1 MSPPSSSAPPIFALI
16 DANNFYVSCER
27 VFNPQLEKKPVVV
40 LSNNDGCIVARS
52 QEAKDLGIR
61 MGEPFFRAKH
71 LIQSH
76 GLIWFSS
83 NYTLY
88 GDMSTR
94 MMALLG
100 SFAPQQEIYSIDE
113 CFLDL
118 AGIRQDAVSYG
129 QIIRRRTRRYLGL
142 PTSVGIGKTKTL
154 AKLANYLA
162 KKRPQY
168 GGVFDWQACEPLIED
183 YLMAQIDVG
192 EIWGV
197 GRRLRMQL
205 RAMAITTCRD
215 LKYAPTSLIRQRFG
229 VVLERTIAELNGLA
243 CLALEDAQT
252 SGEKRKQ
259 QIISSKSFGRPI
271 TALADLSAAVLS
283 YTARAAEKLRQQD
296 SICSHVVVFIQT
308 NSFSTHQK
316 QYANSITLPVIVASN
331 DTRRLSA
338 VALMGI
344 EKIYRAG
351 YSYKKAGVILL
362 GLHPAAQQQGNLL
375 MADPDARTSKV
386 MHVMD
391 HLNQKYGA
399 NTLSLAGA
407 GLQPHWRTQA
417 AQRTPNYTTAWDE
430 IAPAYA
436 NR

>member
-1 MSPPSSSAPPIFALI
+1 MPQLSSALRPTFALI

-27 VFNPQLEKKPVVV
+27 VFNPQLEKRPVVV

-52 QEAKDLGIR
+52 QEAKDLGIG
-61 MGEPFFRAKH
+61 MGVPFFQAKH

-88 GDMSTR
+88 GDMSAR
-94 MMALLG
+94 MMALLA
-100 SFAPQQEIYSIDE
+100 SFAPRQEIYSIDE

-118 AGIRQDAVSYG
+118 TGMHRDAVSYG
-129 QIIRRRTRRYLGL
+129 QTIRRCTRRYLGL

-154 AKLANYLA
+154 AKLANHLA
-162 KKRPQY
+162 KKRAQY
-168 GGVFDWQACEPLIED
+168 GGVFDWQACEPLVED
-183 YLMAQIDVG
+183 CLMAQIDIG

-197 GRRLRMQL
+197 GKRLRMQL
-205 RAMAITTCRD
+205 RAMGITTCRD
-215 LKYAPTSLIRQRFG
+215 LKYAQVSLIRQRFG
-229 VVLERTIAELNGLA
+229 VVLERTVAELNGLA
-243 CLALEDAQT
+243 CLALEDPQT
-252 SGEKRKQ
+252 SGGKPKQ
-259 QIISSKSFGRPI
+259 QIISSKSFGQAI
-271 TALADLSAAVLS
+271 TTLTDLSAAVSS

-296 SICSHVVVFIQT
+296 SICSHLVVFIQT
-308 NSFSTHQK
+308 NSYADHQK
-316 QYANSITLPVIVASN
+316 RYANSITLPLIVASN
-331 DTRRLSA
+331 DTRRLSQ

-344 EKIYRAG
+344 EKIYRLG
-351 YSYKKAGVILL
+351 YRYKKAGVILL
-362 GLHPAAQQQGNLL
+362 GLHPATQQQGNLFV
-375 MADPDARTSKV
+375 ADQHQGASKV

-407 GLQPHWRTQA
+407 GLQPHWRMQA

>member
-1 MSPPSSSAPPIFALI
+1 MPQPFNSAPPTFALI

-27 VFNPQLEKKPVVV
+27 VFNPQLEKRPIVV

-52 QEAKDLGIR
+52 QEAKDLGIG
-61 MGEPFFRAKH
+61 MGIPFFQAKH
-71 LIQSH
+71 LMQSH

-88 GDMSTR
+88 GDMSAR
-94 MMALLG
+94 MMTLLS

-118 AGIRQDAVSYG
+118 TGIHHDAVSYG
-129 QIIRRRTRRYLGL
+129 QTIRRSTRRYLGL

-154 AKLANYLA
+154 AKLANHLA

-168 GGVFDWQACEPLIED
+168 GGVFDWQACEPLVED
-183 YLMAQIDVG
+183 CLMAQIDVG

-197 GRRLRMQL
+197 GRRLRVQL
-205 RAMAITTCRD
+205 RALAIQTCRD
-215 LKYAPTSLIRQRFG
+215 LKYAQASLIRQRFG
-229 VVLERTIAELNGLA
+229 VVLERTVAELNGLA
-243 CLALEDAQT
+243 CLALEDTQT
-252 SGEKRKQ
+252 NQEKRKQ
-259 QIISSKSFGRPI
+259 QIISSKSFGQPI
-271 TALADLSAAVLS
+271 TTLTDLSAAVLS

-296 SICSHVVVFIQT
+296 SVCSHIVVFIQT
-308 NSFSTHQK
+308 NPFSSQQK
-316 QYANSITLPVIVASN
+316 QYANSLTLPLIVASN
-331 DTRRLSA
+331 DTRRLAQLA
-338 VALMGI
+338 VLGI

-351 YSYKKAGVILL
+351 YRYKKAGVILL
-362 GLHPAAQQQGNLL
+362 GLHPATQQQGNLFV
-375 MADPDARTSKV
+375 ADAPARNNKV

-407 GLQPHWRTQA
+407 GLQPHWRMQA
-417 AQRTPNYTTAWDE
+417 SQRTPNYTTAWDE
-430 IAPAYA
+430 LAQAHA
-436 NR
+436 DR

>member
-1 MSPPSSSAPPIFALI
+1 M
-16 DANNFYVSCER
+16 
-27 VFNPQLEKKPVVV
+27 
-40 LSNNDGCIVARS
+40 
-52 QEAKDLGIR
+52 
-61 MGEPFFRAKH
+61 
-71 LIQSH
+71 
-76 GLIWFSS
+76 
-83 NYTLY
+83 
-88 GDMSTR
+88 
-94 MMALLG
+94 
-100 SFAPQQEIYSIDE
+100 
-113 CFLDL
+113 
-118 AGIRQDAVSYG
+118 
-129 QIIRRRTRRYLGL
+129 
-142 PTSVGIGKTKTL
+142 
-154 AKLANYLA
+154 
-162 KKRPQY
+162 
-168 GGVFDWQACEPLIED
+168 
-183 YLMAQIDVG
+183 
-192 EIWGV
+192 
-197 GRRLRMQL
+197 
-205 RAMAITTCRD
+205 
-215 LKYAPTSLIRQRFG
+215 
-229 VVLERTIAELNGLA
+229 
-243 CLALEDAQT
+243 
-252 SGEKRKQ
+252 
-259 QIISSKSFGRPI
+259 
-271 TALADLSAAVLS
+271 ADLSAAVLS

-338 VALMGI
+338 VAIMGI

-375 MADPDARTSKV
+375 MADPYARTSKV
-386 MHVMD
+386 MHIMD